1 MHVKHIEAGSPLHS
15 AILAGTPA
23 NALRG
28 AGWAEVDAT
37 GMGYVALLN
46 RLTKLGSSGQAVSVL
61 LTNCTEDTLKKLR
74 RLRRKQ
80 GKSVGEVTVYT
91 LPAPNTGVAQAGVQP

>member
-1 MHVKHIEAGSPLHS
+1 MHVKHIEAGSPLHAAIQSS
-15 AILAGTPA
+15 AATEAP
-23 NALRG
+23 RG
-28 AGWAEVDAT
+28 AGWAEVNAS

-46 RLTKLGSSGQAVSVL
+46 RLTKIGSSGQPVSVL

-91 LPAPNTGVAQAGVQP
+91 LLAPTTGEVSA

>member
-23 NALRG
+23 NTLRG
-28 AGWAEVDAT
+28 SGWDEVDAI
-37 GMGYVALLN
+37 GMGYVTLLN
-46 RLTKLGSSGQAVSVL
+46 RLTKIGSSGQPVSVL

-91 LPAPNTGVAQAGVQP
+91 LQAPATGEVSA

>member
-37 GMGYVALLN
+37 GMGYVTLLN
-46 RLTKLGSSGQAVSVL
+46 RLTKIGSSGQPVSVL

-91 LPAPNTGVAQAGVQP
+91 LQAPATGEVSA